1 MRKNQTYSILFLGF
15 FVGVF
20 FLLNYASAAVTSY
33 ITIEDGNIRTSG
45 RRVSLT
51 IRPPSDARLMK
62 VTNENNFDDAAWQ
75 NIDRYKNWTL
85 EYGAGVKKVSVKF
98 RDSRG
103 REFGPYSDTIFLS
116 APRTV
121 KADFE
126 INGNDKKTSSRNV
139 ILTFDINTAV
149 EKIEISNS
157 SDFSDLEEFIP
168 DENLSWVLS
177 SGSGKKTVYVRF
189 EDVNGNT
196 KQVSKTIEYVQ
207 PSHYIQEGTIIK
219 GQSETLYYLG
229 LDGRIHPFL
238 NLAVYHSWYK
248 DFSDVMYVS
257 DAKLQEYNIGE
268 PVCLRAGTWLVKF
281 PHSSRIYAV
290 EPGCQIRP
298 IRSETEAFILYG
310 DTWQKRIIEL
320 DDVFRN
326 FYTVTDISNLS
337 NAEDEDQDGVDE
349 DTEGLYNTSES
360 KSDTDRDGV
369 SDYEEIYFWFS
380 DPAKKDTNSNGV
392 SDSQEIRKGFSPVS
406 SLPISELP
414 EGSYLPPVGTVF
426 YGAKDKKTM
435 YYQYNGEYLGTITES
450 VFKKYNTPTHFVSR
464 TPFVFSLQRPKLFSR
479 TDVKF
484 HFTPSIL
491 RGKTLRQM

>member
-1 MRKNQTYSILFLGF
+1 MRKNQTYSILFLAF
-15 FVGVF
+15 FIGVF
-20 FLLNYASAAVTSY
+20 FLSNYVQASITSY
-33 ITIEDGNIRTSG
+33 ITIQDGNLRTSG
-45 RRVSLT
+45 RQVTLT
-51 IRPPSDARLMK
+51 IRPPVDARLMK
-62 VTNENNFDDAAWQ
+62 VVNDNDFSDVSWQ
-75 NIDRYKNWTL
+75 NIDRHKNWTL
-85 EYGAGVKKVSVKF
+85 EYGAGTKKVSVKF

-103 REFGPYSDTIFLS
+103 KEYGPYSDTIVLN

-139 ILTFDINTAV
+139 DLTFDINTGV
-149 EKIEISNS
+149 EKIEISNNS
-157 SDFSDLEEFIP
+157 NFSDAEEFSP
-168 DENLSWVLS
+168 DENLSWILTG
-177 SGSGKKTVYVRF
+177 GSGKKTVYVRF
-189 EDVNGNT
+189 FDVNGNT
-196 KQVSKTIEYVQ
+196 KQLSKTIEYVQ
-207 PSHYIQEGTIIK
+207 PVHYIEEGTILK

-248 DFSDVMYVS
+248 DFSDVLYVS

-281 PHSSRIYAV
+281 PHSPRIYAV

-298 IRSETEAFILYG
+298 IRSETEAFVLYG

-320 DDVFRN
+320 DELYRN

-349 DTEGLYNTSES
+349 DTEGLYNTSDS

-380 DPAKKDTNSNGV
+380 DPIKKDTNSNGV
-392 SDSQEIRKGFSPVS
+392 SDSQEIRKGLSPVS
-406 SLPISELP
+406 SLAITELP
-414 EGSYLPPVGTVF
+414 EGSYIPPIGTAF

-435 YYQYNGEYLGTITES
+435 YYEYNSEYLSTISAS
-450 VFKKYNTPTHFVSR
+450 VFKEYNAPTHFVSHA
-464 TPFVFSLQRPKLFSR
+464 PFIFSLQRPKLFSR
-479 TDVKF
+479 TDLKL